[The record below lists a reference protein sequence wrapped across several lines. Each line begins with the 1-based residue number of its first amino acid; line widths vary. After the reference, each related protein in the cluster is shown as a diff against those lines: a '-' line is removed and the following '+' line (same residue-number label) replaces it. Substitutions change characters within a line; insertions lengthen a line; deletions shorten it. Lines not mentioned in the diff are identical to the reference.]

1 MPRRKKAPHERVD
14 RLPAEQSAVAF
25 MTMIQLEPPDGS
37 SLTTIFEAAEYLA
50 LSRGAVYNLLHT
62 GQLGSIHIGRARR
75 IPVGE
80 LRRFVQE
87 ALSRSR

>member
-1 MPRRKKAPHERVD
+1 
-14 RLPAEQSAVAF
+14 
-25 MTMIQLEPPDGS
+25 MTMLQIERPDDT
-37 SLTTIFEAAEYLA
+37 SLLTILEAAEYLA

-62 GQLGSIHIGRARR
+62 RQLGSIHIGRARR
-75 IPVGE
+75 IPMGE